1 MTRRILAKL
10 GLAAFLMLASALP
23 ARAAY
28 IDVTALSGV
37 NLSFNATEVGGTIDF
52 NFNSLNLVST
62 ANGQLVL
69 PAVSATFPDLIIT
82 TNTVTQTGNI
92 YTFVP
97 SFNFTQ
103 YGVVDFNGVV
113 FDYII
118 GFGSATGNL
127 LTLSGTVFVDPSSP
141 SQTFT
146 NGINTYDVSAFD
158 NPATFG
164 ITFSDQSGNLINSL
178 TTGNGTFDGTASF
191 SQFIVPEPSSV
202 VLLGMGGLLTVVARR
217 RRKA

>member
-1 MTRRILAKL
+1 MTRRFLAKIT
-10 GLAAFLMLASALP
+10 LAALVLVGSALP

-28 IDVTALSGV
+28 IDVNALSGV
-37 NLSFNATEVGGTIDF
+37 NLGFTATESGGTIDF
-52 NFNSLNLVST
+52 SFTSLNLVST
-62 ANGQLVL
+62 VNGMNVL

-82 TNTVTQTGNI
+82 TNTVTQMGNI

-113 FDYII
+113 FDYIL

-127 LTLSGTVFVDPSSP
+127 LTLSGTVFVDPASP

-146 NGINTYDVSAFD
+146 NGVNTYDVSAFD
-158 NPATFG
+158 TPATFG
-164 ITFSDQSGNLINSL
+164 ITFSDQTGNLIPSL
-178 TTGNGTFDGTASF
+178 VSGNGTFNGTASF
-191 SQFIVPEPSSV
+191 SQFTTPEPSSV
-202 VLLGMGGLLTVVARR
+202 VLLGMGGILTVVARR